1 LMMIGTIRINV
12 IVASLAGLFTF
23 ALSIGNNLLLS
34 TCLKSTYSFLILFV
48 LTFGFRWVLGV
59 MIGAEHAAGG
69 ASYANSTI
77 ESSVGQSLDL
87 TTPDEDEETREL
99 MKANLGSNNS
109 LLSNEAQFSPL
120 NPPKLVTKNNLD
132 PEQLAGALRRMSED

>member
-1 LMMIGTIRINV
+1 MMMIGTIRINV
-12 IVASLAGLFTF
+12 IVATLAGLFTF
-23 ALSIGNNLLLS
+23 ALSIGNNLFLS
-34 TCLKSTYSFLILFV
+34 TCLKSAYSFLILFV

-69 ASYANSTI
+69 ASYANPAT

-87 TTPDEDEETREL
+87 TTPDEDEETREM

-109 LLSNEAQFSPL
+109 LLSNEMQFSPL